1 MRETT
6 NFNSIFGTGLAAAS
20 QEHVS
25 STQFVLAAA
34 ARCTVHTSIDEDG
47 NHGMRWDR
55 MDGWI
60 SGYPDMHLEP

>member
-6 NFNSIFGTGLAAAS
+6 NFNLILGTGLAAAS

-25 STQFVLAAA
+25 NTQFVLAT

-47 NHGMRWDR
+47 NHGMRWDED
-55 MDGWI
+55 DGWI
-60 SGYPDMHLEP
+60 SGYLDMHLEP